1 MKSYIV
7 PQFGIGELE
16 DRLEDEEDEVEKEEI
31 AVEETS
37 TDETATGEQ

>member
-31 AVEETS
+31 VETS
-37 TDETATGEQ
+37 ADETATDEQ